1 MNPQVNLI
9 FHKRRQADEKY
20 QITSTS
26 LPFTINRK
34 VELKNNTKVEESQK
48 LQLSRRLQQLEDS
61 LDSKL
66 VKLTTFRK
74 LLRRKLQ
81 QDNESRKSALHALIE
96 RIIAYPNRKM
106 EVKFR
111 IREKVEETHGGQDL
125 SPHERSYPGGARMT
139 RGGKE

>member
-1 MNPQVNLI
+1 M
-9 FHKRRQADEKY
+9 
-20 QITSTS
+20 
-26 LPFTINRK
+26 
-34 VELKNNTKVEESQK
+34 
-48 LQLSRRLQQLEDS
+48 
-61 LDSKL
+61 DSKL

-111 IREKVEETHGGQDL
+111 IGEKVEETHGAKICPPTSGHTPVAL
-125 SPHERSYPGGARMT
+125 A
-139 RGGKE
+139 

>member
-1 MNPQVNLI
+1 M
-9 FHKRRQADEKY
+9 
-20 QITSTS
+20 
-26 LPFTINRK
+26 
-34 VELKNNTKVEESQK
+34 
-48 LQLSRRLQQLEDS
+48 
-61 LDSKL
+61 DSKP
-66 VKLTTFRK
+66 VQLTAFRK

-111 IREKVEETHGGQDL
+111 IGEKVEETHGGQDL